1 SQTQVIHPKT
11 QVIYPPSNSPQNPVI
26 LPPNSGNLPPNP
38 GILPQNPSTLPQNPG
53 NSPQNPDNLPPNP
66 SNSPPNPSISSPIP
80 RNSPQ
85 NPRNSPQNPGILPP
99 NPGNLPQICIFY
111 PKSRYFTQNPGNSP
125 QFFFSPPP
133 GGCRRWRRRRVVR
146 VSATAP
152 TAYSLVPCP
161 GDCEGNVTIGCFV
174 SDFFPEPVTISWVSN
189 VAGDQVTF
197 PAVQGS
203 DSFYSA
209 SSQLTVPA
217 SSLQGNSFECKVN
230 HAATSTSH
238 TEVINGDDVCRVD
251 PPEVK
256 LLSYPTQEDPEKK
269 VLLVCLIEGLEG
281 SNAQVEWL
289 VNGVVQNLEEDNY
302 SCSGCS
308 NKKATQWSQVNVS
321 RQSWDQGAEFSCRVS
336 HASLK
341 EPIVKSIST
350 YCTDDKTKLEV
361 SILPPSLEDL
371 YLSQNASIT
380 CVAAN
385 APEDLKFSWSRSA
398 GTALDV
404 SSGEPE
410 KQENGL
416 YRLTSVLKVCAEE
429 WNSGETFSC
438 TVSGSELQVP
448 IKKSVKKDLAVSVQA
463 PSVYVFHPPAEE
475 LARQETATLTCLASG
490 FRPRDILVTWTQQD
504 RPVPSGSFS
513 TFGPQEGDGGL
524 FSVYSKLSVPASEW
538 QRGDSF
544 ACVVGHEGI
553 PLNFVQKSLDKS
565 TASPE
570 RIMVV
575 LGKEPE
581 LELEEDVTD
590 LWTAVA
596 FVILFLLSLCYSTG
610 VTLFK
615 VLPPCTPQQ

>member
-1 SQTQVIHPKT
+1 MQP
-11 QVIYPPSNSPQNPVI
+11 
-26 LPPNSGNLPPNP
+26 L
-38 GILPQNPSTLPQNPG
+38 
-53 NSPQNPDNLPPNP
+53 
-66 SNSPPNPSISSPIP
+66 
-80 RNSPQ
+80 
-85 NPRNSPQNPGILPP
+85 
-99 NPGNLPQICIFY
+99 
-111 PKSRYFTQNPGNSP
+111 
-125 QFFFSPPP
+125 
-133 GGCRRWRRRRVVR
+133 
-146 VSATAP
+146 SATAP

-161 GDCEGNVTIGCFV
+161 GNCEGNVTIGCFV

-217 SSLQGNSFECKVN
+217 SSLQGNSFQCKVN
-230 HAATSTSH
+230 HRS
-238 TEVINGDDVCRVD
+238 D
-251 PPEVK
+251 
-256 LLSYPTQEDPEKK
+256 
-269 VLLVCLIEGLEG
+269 
-281 SNAQVEWL
+281 
-289 VNGVVQNLEEDNY
+289 
-302 SCSGCS
+302 
-308 NKKATQWSQVNVS
+308 
-321 RQSWDQGAEFSCRVS
+321 AEFGVPC
-336 HASLK
+336 
-341 EPIVKSIST
+341 PPPPCST
-350 YCTDDKTKLEV
+350 PLPAPPPHPDGKTKLEV

-398 GTALDV
+398 GSALDV

-448 IKKSVKKDLAVSVQA
+448 IKKSA

-565 TASPE
+565 T
-570 RIMVV
+570 
-575 LGKEPE
+575 GKPTN
-581 LELEEDVTD
+581 VN
-590 LWTAVA
+590 VS
-596 FVILFLLSLCYSTG
+596 VILTDSDSTCY
-610 VTLFK
+610 
-615 VLPPCTPQQ
+615 